1 MTFIKTGK
9 LIFMIMDVNIEIYIR
24 QLKEFFKNDKEARKD
39 MFVRLDV
46 DMEQFFK
53 LVRVQAEKNVGKD
66 GDPMLSTEQ
75 MATITAIIM
84 EQKTHLKNQTTDMKK
99 IFKTIIVG
107 HPPMC
112 LN

>member
-1 MTFIKTGK
+1 MF
-9 LIFMIMDVNIEIYIR
+9 MDVNIEIYIR

-53 LVRVQAEKNVGKD
+53 LVREQAEKNVGLD
-66 GDPMLSTEQ
+66 GDPMLSAEQ
-75 MATITAIIM
+75 MATITAIMM
-84 EQKTHLKNQTTDMKK
+84 EQRNHTTNQTTDMNK
-99 IFKTIIVG
+99 IFKTIIAG